1 MDPAT
6 LAARLRPHFLDRLPE
21 AERAVGNREFGA
33 DRKPTPLEIE
43 EQLPPGLRALAHA
56 VDEPDEFLFA
66 LRRGANDDQQALR
79 VVLQAS
85 LHVDAIGPEVDVA
98 LGGEVTLAPACVLVR
113 PGVLEPPD
121 RRGREATGVLAKQS
135 QECLLEVAGR
145 DALEVED
152 RNQHLE
158 ALRTA
163 CVRRQDR
170 RREPNPFG
178 AFARAVAHTWT
189 AYRDRTDAGHD
200 FALGQMPVA
209 HQPLAAVVGE
219 LVGMAVE
226 QGRNLGLDRLR
237 KQRSRAVAQNFGQR
251 IGECPWLGESENITI
266 GHGVSLLRWRSGRLR
281 TPPRYATSSLHA
293 VTNFQT

>member
-1 MDPAT
+1 M
-6 LAARLRPHFLDRLPE
+6 
-21 AERAVGNREFGA
+21 
-33 DRKPTPLEIE
+33 
-43 EQLPPGLRALAHA
+43 
-56 VDEPDEFLFA
+56 
-66 LRRGANDDQQALR
+66 
-79 VVLQAS
+79 
-85 LHVDAIGPEVDVA
+85 DAIGPEVDVA

-158 ALRTA
+158 ALRPP
-163 CVRRQDR
+163 RIGRQNR
-170 RREPNPFG
+170 RRKAD
-178 AFARAVAHTWT
+178 AFPAVADTVTHARATH
-189 AYRDRTDAGHD
+189 RDRTDAGHD
-200 FALGQMPVA
+200 LAFGQMSVA

-266 GHGVSLLRWRSGRLR
+266 GHGVSLLRWRSGGFENHHD
-281 TPPRYATSSLHA
+281 TPPYPFMPSPTFAHSSIVLYPS
-293 VTNFQT
+293 F